1 MGGWGEVM
9 LQQADWKSYLGASMP
24 TRNINN
30 RIPLPACLVL
40 ILFALSVDVSSQ
52 EDVYRIWKD
61 STGKYQIDA
70 ALISQSSSHVIL
82 KNREGKQIE
91 VALDKLSASDLEFL
105 KKSNQTPTAS
115 KPNGGSDEM
124 ENSQELKLAS
134 GGLDTDQMQLKQ
146 MAEDFFN
153 DLRTK
158 DRKASLALLTEKAKT
173 LVSVEKSALAH
184 LPSPDKGP
192 RAIRI
197 GKPTI
202 LEEEAS
208 VVVTVVVSKT
218 PQKTMLEFKKDSG
231 QWRIFSISATRG
243 DSEVTVDFET
253 AYDPGESKNGTNPN
267 DSSGPLE
274 ITGLTL
280 DGRKISLS
288 DYKGKVVLID
298 FWATWCGPCLKE
310 IPNVYQ
316 NYAMYHKRGF
326 EVLAVS
332 LDKNMDDIQEFIA
345 KNNPPW
351 PILADMH
358 PNNPVKMAAKYNVR
372 AIPTMILVGPDG
384 KIIDPNCRGERL
396 NARLAE
402 LFR

>member
-1 MGGWGEVM
+1 MM
-9 LQQADWKSYLGASMP
+9 LL
-24 TRNINN
+24 
-30 RIPLPACLVL
+30 
-40 ILFALSVDVSSQ
+40 ALSVDASSQ
-52 EDVYRIWKD
+52 EDVFRIWKD

-70 ALISQSSSHVIL
+70 TLISQSSTHVTL

-105 KKSNQTPTAS
+105 KKSKRTPTLT
-115 KPNGGSDEM
+115 KPKADSDEM
-124 ENSQELKLAS
+124 ENSQETKQAS
-134 GGLDTDQMQLKQ
+134 AGFDTDQLQLKQ

-158 DRKASLALLTEKAKT
+158 DRKVAVELLTEKAKS
-173 LVSVEKSALAH
+173 LASVEKSAIAH
-184 LPSPDKGP
+184 LPPPDKGP

-202 LEEEAS
+202 VDSEAS
-208 VVVTVVVSKT
+208 VLVTVVVSKT

-253 AYDPGESKNGTNPN
+253 PYEPGESKNGPNPN
-267 DSSGPLE
+267 ETSGPLE
-274 ITGLTL
+274 ITGITL
-280 DGRKISLS
+280 DGRKVSLS

-316 NYAMYHKRGF
+316 NYALYHNRGF

-332 LDKNMDDIQEFIA
+332 LDKDMGDIQEFIA

-358 PNNPVKMAAKYNVR
+358 PDNPVKMAAKYNVR

>member
-1 MGGWGEVM
+1 M
-9 LQQADWKSYLGASMP
+9 Q
-24 TRNINN
+24 TRKINN
-30 RIPLPACLVL
+30 LTLRPTCLVL
-40 ILFALSVDVSSQ
+40 ILFALSVDASSQ
-52 EDVYRIWKD
+52 EDVFRIWKD

-70 ALISQSSSHVIL
+70 TLISQSSSHVTL

-105 KKSNQTPTAS
+105 KKSNRTPIVS
-115 KPNGGSDEM
+115 KPKADSDAM
-124 ENSQELKLAS
+124 ENSQETKQAS
-134 GGLDTDQMQLKQ
+134 AGLNTDQLQLKQ

-158 DRKASLALLTEKAKT
+158 DRKIAVELLTEKAKT

-184 LPSPDKGP
+184 LPPPDKGP

-202 LEEEAS
+202 LAEEAS

-267 DSSGPLE
+267 DSSEPLE

-316 NYAMYHKRGF
+316 NYAMYHNRGF

-332 LDKNMDDIQEFIA
+332 LDKDMGDIQEFIA

-358 PNNPVKMAAKYNVR
+358 PDNPVKMAAKYNVR